1 MMEKHE
7 ALYKDVSS
15 LEVISYFRHSSD
27 FDDGVEFILDKL
39 DAIPVADV
47 QPVRH
52 GKWIDKPVW
61 LRGVGLCR
69 YECSYCGYVVDSK
82 PGSRG
87 SGKGGKY
94 CDECGAKMDG
104 E

>member
-15 LEVISYFRHSSD
+15 LEVVSYFRHSSD
-27 FDDGVEFILDKL
+27 FDDGVEFILEKL

-52 GKWIDKPVW
+52 GKWVKKNESSRIIK
-61 LRGVGLCR
+61 CT
-69 YECSYCGYVVDSK
+69 ECGREKVFKENYCPK
-82 PGSRG
+82 
-87 SGKGGKY
+87 
-94 CDECGAKMDG
+94 CGAKMDG
-104 E
+104 D